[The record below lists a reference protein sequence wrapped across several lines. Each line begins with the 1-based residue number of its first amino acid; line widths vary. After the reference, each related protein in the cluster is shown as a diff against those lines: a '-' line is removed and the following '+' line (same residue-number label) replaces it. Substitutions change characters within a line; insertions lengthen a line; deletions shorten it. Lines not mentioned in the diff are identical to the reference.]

1 MLELSRLID
10 RRSSSRVRREQS
22 RESTSSGGEMPAD
35 SLKYRRPQM
44 IRPELCSTPVYRIE
58 EEKEN
63 VKKLFFRFQSI
74 SVFFFVGIFAW
85 GRLFQLILRSVKSSR
100 RKLDDWWCN
109 MYNCLFFSPPFVC
122 WQTRRPNLSRVNVKK
137 NSLYEMKEENI
148 SKI

>member
-1 MLELSRLID
+1 
-10 RRSSSRVRREQS
+10 
-22 RESTSSGGEMPAD
+22 MPAD

-100 RKLDDWWCN
+100 RKLDD
-109 MYNCLFFSPPFVC
+109 
-122 WQTRRPNLSRVNVKK
+122 
-137 NSLYEMKEENI
+137 
-148 SKI
+148 

>member
-1 MLELSRLID
+1 VLLLLSVIYLARSHESKKKNNTPREKGERETRQLGFWMLELSRLID

-100 RKLDDWWCN
+100 RKLDD
-109 MYNCLFFSPPFVC
+109 
-122 WQTRRPNLSRVNVKK
+122 
-137 NSLYEMKEENI
+137 
-148 SKI
+148 